1 MKGSAWAAIPF
12 VTLSPF
18 NRVIFLK
25 YSHEQ
30 RASRNQKLLVENQK
44 KALGRAGIQMHHF
57 FFIRHLLIKNGLMR
71 RNAAHMSCHFA
82 GVPSIYVAA
91 LDSHRS
97 RPTLPPLESEF
108 SELIK

>member
-1 MKGSAWAAIPF
+1 MVGKKGGAGEEGGNEGSAWAAIPF

-44 KALGRAGIQMHHF
+44 KALGRAGIQ
-57 FFIRHLLIKNGLMR
+57 IR
-71 RNAAHMSCHFA
+71 
-82 GVPSIYVAA
+82 
-91 LDSHRS
+91 
-97 RPTLPPLESEF
+97 TLSGIRCIIF
-108 SELIK
+108 S